1 MTAVFGS
8 ATIAN
13 PNSQGNAKAVQD
25 MLGTSAALRADSN
38 FMQNGH
44 IGAGQDQ
51 VVTPAARA
59 ALIGAESTPGIGH
72 LGDAIYWHLATGTW
86 TITP

>member
-1 MTAVFGS
+1 MPAVFGS
-8 ATIAN
+8 ATLNAQA
-13 PNSQGNAKAVQD
+13 SKGNAKLAQD
-25 MLGTSAALRADSN
+25 MIGTSVALRADSN

-59 ALIGAESTPGIGH
+59 AQIGAESTPAIGH
-72 LGDAIYWHLATGTW
+72 LGDNLYWHLATGTW
-86 TITP
+86 TTVP

>member
-1 MTAVFGS
+1 MAAVYGS
-8 ATIAN
+8 GTIAN
-13 PNSQGNAKAVQD
+13 ANSQGNAKAVQD
-25 MLGTSAALRADSN
+25 MIGTSAALRADSN

-59 ALIGAESTPGIGH
+59 ALIAADATPAIGH
-72 LGDAIYWHLATGTW
+72 LGDNLVWAVATGTW
-86 TITP
+86 GVAP